1 MTLPVLRAE
10 TTGLLFAL
18 AGFALFSVGDV
29 FVKSIVDEWPAPAIA
44 ALRYIFGALFLMIA
58 LLAFEGR
65 RGFVMLGLGWQIL
78 RGVGVGISSMAF
90 FSALQVMPL
99 ATATS
104 IAFTSPIMTAL
115 LAAVLLREPMRW
127 ATWIASFAA
136 FGGVLLVLKP
146 SISTIGLAALL
157 PLLAAFGMA
166 MLLVGNRAVAGRA
179 SALSMQFSVALTAM
193 LVLGPIVALGH
204 VGVIPGPHVGVP
216 HWSVVAK
223 CAVIA
228 VLASCAH
235 ALVYLG
241 TTRAGAATIAP
252 MAYVQLLMAGLF
264 GWLIFG
270 ERPDA
275 LALVG
280 AAIIVAAGLYLWR
293 SGRVAD
299 EPQGID

>member
-1 MTLPVLRAE
+1 
-10 TTGLLFAL
+10 
-18 AGFALFSVGDV
+18 
-29 FVKSIVDEWPAPAIA
+29 
-44 ALRYIFGALFLMIA
+44 MIA
-58 LLAFEGR
+58 LMAFEGR
-65 RGFVMLGLGWQIL
+65 RGFVMPGPGWQLL

-115 LAAVLLREPMRW
+115 LAALLLREPMRL
-127 ATWIASFAA
+127 ATWVASIAA

-146 SISTIGLAALL
+146 SISTIGPAALL
-157 PLLAAFGMA
+157 PLLAALGMA

-179 SALSMQFSVALTAM
+179 SALSMQFSVAVVALI
-193 LVLGPIVALGH
+193 VLLPIAILGH
-204 VGVIPGPHVGVP
+204 VLGIEGFHAEVP
-216 HWSVVAK
+216 HWSVLVR
-223 CAVIA
+223 CAMIA
-228 VLASCAH
+228 MLASCAH
-235 ALVYLG
+235 TLIYIG

-252 MAYVQLLMAGLF
+252 MAYVQLLMAGLL

-275 LALVG
+275 SALAG

-293 SGRVAD
+293 SGRVTD
-299 EPQGID
+299 EPQGTD